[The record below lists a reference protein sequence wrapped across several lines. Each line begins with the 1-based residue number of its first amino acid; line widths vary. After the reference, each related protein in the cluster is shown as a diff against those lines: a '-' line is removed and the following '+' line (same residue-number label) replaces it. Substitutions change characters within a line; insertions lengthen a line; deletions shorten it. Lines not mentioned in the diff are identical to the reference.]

1 MLEIDDKG
9 IRIERMDDIILRLS
23 AEYREIYGS
32 DINLDPET
40 PDGQWIGIQAQR
52 EMEMQEAFAGLYMMS
67 DPAKAKG
74 VFLDIQAKYAGIY
87 RNRPTRSLLYDVQ
100 FNTDIGV
107 NTPKGLI
114 LLDKNQRQW
123 RTILPIKTTSTQ
135 TLAMLES
142 VEFGAHQLPSGEIL
156 KPQRVILGVHSVLT
170 TKQSTLGK
178 NQEKDSE
185 FYARLLRSY
194 HVNNCHDAEGIVAS
208 ILKLNDV
215 SDAKV
220 YENYTGELDSK
231 GVNPHTTNYIILGGD
246 DVEIANTIISKKT
259 AGTGLQG
266 NTPVTIFYKESD
278 RVITFDRPARI
289 DVSVNIRVRK
299 SSAVVDVD
307 QNAIKEAI
315 ASKKFLIAEDVV
327 GGELYCVAGGDS
339 YKIVSI
345 KLSSGDLTDVDEIPV
360 GLRSYAVILKENVNV
375 SVE

>member
-40 PDGQWIGIQAQR
+40 PDGQWIGVQAQR

-142 VEFGAHQLPSGEIL
+142 VEFGAHQLPSGEVL
-156 KPQRVILGVHSVLT
+156 KPQRVILGIHSVVT

-178 NQEKDSE
+178 NQEKDPE
-185 FYARLLRSY
+185 FYARFLRSY
-194 HVNNCHDAEGIVAS
+194 HANNCHDAEGIVAS

-220 YENYTGELDSK
+220 YENYTGTLDSR
-231 GVNPHTTNYIILGGD
+231 GVNPHTTNYIVLGGD
-246 DVEIANTIISKKT
+246 NAEIANTIISKKT

-278 RVITFDRPARI
+278 RVITFDRPERVDI
-289 DVSVNIRVRK
+289 SVDIRVRK

-307 QNAIKEAI
+307 QNAIKESI
-315 ASKKFLIAEDVV
+315 ANKKFLIAEDVV
-327 GGELYCVAGGDS
+327 SGELYCVAGGDS

-345 KLSSGDLTDVDEIPV
+345 KLSSGDLNDVDEIPV
-360 GLRSYAVILKENVNV
+360 ELRSYAVILKENVNV